1 VNSKSEMEE
10 RVVQC
15 KAMVE
20 KIHQQWVSLQPEW
33 DAIAKLPEDVKATKC
48 VQDWIED
55 LGSRNKRISE
65 TQEMAVAALTD
76 AEAALRE
83 RARVQDEAERADE
96 KLLADM
102 IAADSRKRV
111 APCTPSR
118 AQREELQ
125 KWVTEN
131 YERIVSE
138 GLIYEVIAA
147 WAEHELGF
155 YITDKVVEFEMGRC
169 PGVKTTDWP
178 RRPANSRRLLAEGK
192 LIREN
197 HGDHW
202 DYLHVGCV
210 YLCIQTFGVKLPRS
224 LVEWLARRM
233 GKKDS
238 AVDWFCSQVHF
249 GTTIGKAGQAKNLLQ
264 RQIEEF
270 EEVLRGARM
279 EVMNATAR

>member
-1 VNSKSEMEE
+1 MEE

-15 KAMVE
+15 KAIVE
-20 KIHQQWVSLQPEW
+20 KIHQQLVSLQPEW
-33 DAIAKLPEDVKATKC
+33 NAIAKLPDDVKGTKC

-55 LGSRNKRISE
+55 LGKRVRRVKE
-65 TQEMAVAALTD
+65 DQEKAGHDLSD
-76 AEAALRE
+76 AEAAVRE
-83 RARVQDEAERADE
+83 RARIQEVDSTNGRA
-96 KLLADM
+96 
-102 IAADSRKRV
+102 S
-111 APCTPSR
+111 PCTPSR
-118 AQREELQ
+118 AQREELR

-138 GLIYEVIAA
+138 GLIYEVIAG

-224 LVEWLARRM
+224 LVEWLSRRM

-279 EVMNATAR
+279 EVMNATAG